1 MVNLREIFPN
11 LQKYPFCNMLLLRL
25 PLFIVPL
32 FLFAIL
38 LHAQEAETPPA
49 NSSTEN
55 SEKSTAETPPA
66 VDQSF
71 IEDPLGS
78 ELVQVDWFEEMT
90 EGGVTMI
97 VLGILSVALVAF
109 LLERFITLRANKFAP
124 RALLEK
130 VKPLFHEEKFDDIR
144 KACDSHPSPAADI
157 IRHCVDYRDTDFELL
172 QSTTSDIGARVV
184 VDQEE
189 KCQPLSVIAGVA
201 PLLGLLGTMI
211 GMIESFKLVEVFGDE
226 GGASLLAGSISKALI
241 TTAIGLILAI
251 PAVLGYHW
259 ARRRVHHIATSLE
272 VESEA
277 LLKSWFLSKK
287 ASQ

>member
-1 MVNLREIFPN
+1 
-11 LQKYPFCNMLLLRL
+11 MLFLRL
-25 PLFIVPL
+25 PLFIVPFFVFTVL
-32 FLFAIL
+32 MK
-38 LHAQEAETPPA
+38 AQEAGASPTDLPEKENPQSPPA
-49 NSSTEN
+49 D
-55 SEKSTAETPPA
+55 
-66 VDQSF
+66 DQAL

-78 ELVQVDWFEEMT
+78 ELVEVDWLEEMT
-90 EGGVTMI
+90 EGGVTMV

-109 LLERFITLRANKFAP
+109 LIERLVTLRADRFAP

-130 VKPLFHEEKFDDIR
+130 VKPLFAEEKFDAIR
-144 KACDSHPSPAADI
+144 AACQDHPSPAADI
-157 IRHCVDYRDTDFELL
+157 IRHCVDYRETDFELL
-172 QSTTSDIGARVV
+172 QTTTSDIGARVV
-184 VDQEE
+184 IDQEE

-241 TTAIGLILAI
+241 TTAVGLILAI

-259 ARRRVHHIATSLE
+259 SRRRVHHIATSLE

-277 LLKSWFLSKK
+277 LLKLWFLSRQSSK
-287 ASQ
+287 

>member
-1 MVNLREIFPN
+1 M
-11 LQKYPFCNMLLLRL
+11 KLLRL
-25 PLFIVPL
+25 PLFIVPI

-38 LHAQEAETPPA
+38 VQAQNTESPPTDNTTPED
-49 NSSTEN
+49 NTTDVTTDDS
-55 SEKSTAETPPA
+55 
-66 VDQSF
+66 SF

-78 ELVQVDWFEEMT
+78 ELVQVDWFEEMK

-109 LLERFITLRANKFAP
+109 LLERFLTLRAKRFVP
-124 RALLEK
+124 PALIAK
-130 VKPLFHEEKFDDIR
+130 VKPLFQQEKFDEIR
-144 KACDSHPSPAADI
+144 KACDAHPSPAADI
-157 IRHCVDYRDTDFELL
+157 IRHCVDYRETDFDLL
-172 QSTTSDIGARVV
+172 QTTTSDIGARVV
-184 VDQEE
+184 IDQEE

-241 TTAIGLILAI
+241 TTAVGLILAI
-251 PAVLGYHW
+251 PSVLGYHW
-259 ARRRVHHIATSLE
+259 ARRRVHHIATALE
-272 VESEA
+272 VESET

-287 ASQ
+287 SSS